1 MPGLNDL
8 DGILERFCQD
18 ALADRPK
25 HKAKYPTLKVLAD
38 DPVDIGFAVGP
49 ARKDAGVARRS
60 SPNIESLVDRITRS
74 GLDQP

>member
-49 ARKDAGVARRS
+49 ARKDVGVA
-60 SPNIESLVDRITRS
+60 
-74 GLDQP
+74 